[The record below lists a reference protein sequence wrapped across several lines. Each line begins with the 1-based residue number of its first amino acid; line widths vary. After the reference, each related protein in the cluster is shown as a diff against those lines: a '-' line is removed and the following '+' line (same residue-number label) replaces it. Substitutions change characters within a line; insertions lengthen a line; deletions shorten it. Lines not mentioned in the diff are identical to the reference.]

1 MVSSVVVDV
10 VDAVDVVDVVDVVA
24 VDSLVA
30 LLFRAINRLYSLCSL
45 RYTLFHHAHTN
56 GMPVM
61 RALWMEFPTEEQLF
75 DVDHTFMVGSSLMV
89 STDTFGDV

>member
-1 MVSSVVVDV
+1 M
-10 VDAVDVVDVVDVVA
+10 
-24 VDSLVA
+24 
-30 LLFRAINRLYSLCSL
+30 LFRGFLF

-75 DVDHTFMVGSSLMV
+75 DVDDTFMVGSSLMV
-89 STDTFGDV
+89 RSFTMHVGTSRNFTHSRRNFIQSQRNFT